1 MATMKNLKLD
11 ELLEDLKDEAGKR
24 ASGVF
29 GEGRKQA
36 RRATGSPDEGAVPTA
51 FVLGILVGVALGA
64 LIALLVT
71 PLSGE
76 QARRKIT
83 EQVDKARGTGND
95 WQSATNGQPMGS
107 AYQSTQ
113 GIDRV

>member
-1 MATMKNLKLD
+1 MATMKSIKLD
-11 ELLEDLKDEAGKR
+11 ELVEDLKDEAGKR
-24 ASGVF
+24 ASGLF

-36 RRATGSPDEGAVPTA
+36 RRAVGAPEDSAVPSA
-51 FVLGILVGVALGA
+51 FVFGLLLGVVLGA

-83 EQVDKARGTGND
+83 EQVDKARGTGSD
-95 WQSATNGQPMGS
+95 WQSATDGQPMGS
-107 AYQSTQ
+107 AYQTTQ
-113 GIDRV
+113 GADRA

>member
-11 ELLEDLKDEAGKR
+11 ELLDDLKDEAGKR

-36 RRATGSPDEGAVPTA
+36 RRAVGAPDENAVPSA
-51 FVLGILVGVALGA
+51 FILGLLVGVALGA

-76 QARRKIT
+76 QARRRIT
-83 EQVDKARGTGND
+83 QQVDKARGTGGD
-95 WQSATNGQPMGS
+95 WQSTTNGQPMGS
-107 AYQSTQ
+107 AYQSPQ
-113 GIDRV
+113 GVDRT